1 MTSVKFVRLSSS
13 YFWYFA
19 ILGLII
25 PFLPVFLDAK
35 SFSSIEIGEIL
46 AIITATKIIGPTF
59 WAFAADKSG
68 KQLTI
73 IRSGALLALL
83 SFSLLFWLNG
93 YWPVVFCLAIFSLFW
108 TAVLPQLEV
117 LTLNSIRRSAKI
129 YARIRLWGSIGFI
142 FLAVIAG
149 DLIERYSA
157 DAFTYLGVI
166 VLAGLFL
173 SSMKLHPAKK
183 TKNPMQ
189 QIEKISDK
197 IFSRSF
203 IFFFLAGLMLQMSFG
218 PYYGFFALY
227 LRELAYPGFAVG
239 IFITISVL
247 AEILI
252 FIYASIFFRYFRLK
266 TLLAISILLTSLRW
280 FMTGSFA
287 DVIWV
292 LVLVQCIHALSF
304 GLYHSVSIQFI
315 HQHFNHDQQNRGQ
328 AIYIGG
334 VYGLGGAIG
343 AYIAGI
349 VWQGGQGSELAYN
362 LAASAAFIGFV
373 LVLFMQDRQQVNV
386 NG

>member
-68 KQLTI
+68 KQLAI

-157 DAFTYLGVI
+157 DAFTYLGVM

-173 SSMKLHPAKK
+173 SSMKLTPAKK
-183 TKNPMQ
+183 TKNPVQ
-189 QIEKISDK
+189 QVEKISDK

-227 LRELAYPGFAVG
+227 LRELGYPGFAVG

-373 LVLFMQDRQQVNV
+373 LVLFMQDKQQVNV